1 MKRALILQHM
11 DHDHAGRFLDFFAED
26 GILPHAVR
34 LWEGEAIP
42 SLADYDLMLVLGGA
56 QDAWEDDKYPWLT
69 AEKEA
74 IREWAGARARPYI
87 GLCLGHQLLN
97 VALGGRVE
105 MAKQPEVGVF
115 DVTLTEAG
123 QSHRLFDGLSPRHKV
138 MQWHHAE
145 VSVPAPG
152 ATVLASSAAAEVQS
166 TAIGDHAIGM
176 QFHAEFTPQT
186 VALWR
191 SLPGYLK
198 ALDVARGSGSYPAFA
213 AEALPEM
220 PKMAAMTRC
229 IYDNLMR
236 STGLKT

>member
-1 MKRALILQHM
+1 M

-26 GILPHAVR
+26 GVSPHAVR

-42 SLADYDLMLVLGGA
+42 SLAGYDLMLVLGGA
-56 QDAWEDDKYPWLT
+56 QDAWEDDKHPWMT

-74 IREWAGARARPYI
+74 IREWAGTRAKPYV

-97 VALGGRVE
+97 AALGGRVD
-105 MAKQPEVGVF
+105 MAQRPEVGVF
-115 DVTLTEAG
+115 DVVLTEAG
-123 QSHRLFDGLSPRHKV
+123 QSHRLFDGLSARHRV

-152 ATVLASSAAAEVQS
+152 ATVLASSEAAEVQ
-166 TAIGDHAIGM
+166 AVAVGDHAIGM

-191 SLPGYLK
+191 SLPGYIK
-198 ALDVARGSGSYPAFA
+198 ALDQVRGPGYYETYA

-220 PKMAAMTRC
+220 PKMAAMTRR

-236 STGLKT
+236 ATGLKT